1 MELNELIDSIDILEF
16 ISQYT
21 DFQEKSGEYWA
32 LSPLKDERT
41 PSFSVRRET
50 NSFYDFSSGVGGN
63 VLTFVRY
70 YYHCGYHRAIEILKD
85 YAGVQGETRPRRKL
99 AAVEVAKRFTR
110 PKGKAGKQRPSP
122 LPEDYMDRYEA
133 DADALKLWEQ
143 EGISKASIEK
153 FSVRYDNFSARIVY
167 PIRDMEGRIIN
178 VSGRTADLEWKEKGL
193 RKYTYFRSLGVLDT
207 LYGFS
212 DNREAILQERE
223 IILFEGAKS
232 VMKADT
238 WGIHNT
244 AAILTSHLNP
254 NQMKLLIS
262 LGCRTV
268 FALDQDVDI
277 RKDHNIRRLK
287 QFVDVEYI
295 WDNDHLLKE
304 KDAPVD
310 EGEAVW
316 QKLYEGRRSWH

>member
-21 DFQEKSGEYWA
+21 DFREKNGEYWA
-32 LSPLKDERT
+32 LSPLKDEKT

-70 YYHCGYHRAIEILKD
+70 YHHCGYHRAIEILKD
-85 YAGVQGETRPRRKL
+85 YAGVQGEVRPHRKL
-99 AAVEVAKRFTR
+99 AAVEVARRFTR
-110 PKGKAGKQRPSP
+110 PKGKTGRQRPSP
-122 LPEDYMDRYEA
+122 LPEDYMDRYEEGA
-133 DADALKLWEQ
+133 EELKLWEQ
-143 EGISKASIEK
+143 EGISRVSMEK

-178 VSGRTADLEWKEKGL
+178 VSGRTVDPAWKEKGL

-212 DNREAILQERE
+212 DNREVILQKRE

-254 NQMKLLIS
+254 NQMRLLVS

-295 WDNDHLLKE
+295 WDKDHLLKG